1 MKKYNLSEIMTN
13 AHNRRRKY
21 GVTMSQALRDAWA
34 QAKLVNRPSQK
45 EVLMTAF
52 KAKYPGG
59 TLKIHQFWRGATVQF
74 TPGGKGWLNK
84 VYQNKPFVLHEAA

>member
-1 MKKYNLSEIMTN
+1 MTRYNKSEIMKN

-21 GVTMSQALRDAWA
+21 GDTMSQALRDAWA
-34 QAKLVNRPSQK
+34 QAKMQRLVPQK
-45 EVLMTAF
+45 DALQAAF

-74 TPGGKGWLNK
+74 APGGKSYTYKNYGWQQKLGIA
-84 VYQNKPFVLHEAA
+84 V